1 MVVNQPRYYVKPPD
15 IETSKR
21 PTIRYSDVNIGFK
34 TVKWARKV
42 KRIAGKGGVTVSL
55 LIFFDKVIAQC
66 MMYTK
71 NTLHLCL
78 NLDKLRMLDSWRV
91 SGEYECLMRNWMI
104 MVGGGCR

>member
-34 TVKWARKV
+34 TVKWARKA

-55 LIFFDKVIAQC
+55 LIFFDKVIAQ
-66 MMYTK
+66 YKEYSSSSLSKFGQAKDGRQLEGT
-71 NTLHLCL
+71 
-78 NLDKLRMLDSWRV
+78 V